1 MGLLTEGEPL
11 EWEEM
16 KDWQSHVRKY
26 GVEQFIRL
34 YNRLKVKFP
43 HDDRMVNRTVMVMM
57 VTSCVSERLWAGVE
71 MG

>member
-43 HDDRMVNRTVMVMM
+43 QDDRMVERTVMVMM

>member
-1 MGLLTEGEPL
+1 MGLLSEGEPL

-34 YNRLKVKFP
+34 YNKLKVKRKVSSW
-43 HDDRMVNRTVMVMM
+43 HNHM
-57 VTSCVSERLWAGVE
+57 VTS
-71 MG
+71 

>member
-16 KDWQSHVRKY
+16 KDWQTHVRKY

-34 YNRLKVKFP
+34 YNRLKVRRKFP
-43 HDDRMVNRTVMVMM
+43 HEDTMVMVM
-57 VTSCVSERLWAGVE
+57 TSCVSERLWARVE
-71 MG
+71 VG